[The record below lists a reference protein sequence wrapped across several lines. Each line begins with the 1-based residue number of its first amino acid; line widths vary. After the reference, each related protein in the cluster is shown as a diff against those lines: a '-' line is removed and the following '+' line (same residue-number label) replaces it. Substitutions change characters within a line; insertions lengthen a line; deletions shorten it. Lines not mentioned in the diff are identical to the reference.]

1 MNEIISPLSSMSYT
15 NKDFTNIYEELLDL
29 VKELT
34 QKWDPSISNESDP
47 GVILLKLNALIADK
61 CNYVT
66 DKGVLEC
73 FPLSVTQMSNA
84 RQLYEQLGYYM
95 HWYQSATTTVTI
107 RWIGPALEGKT
118 VTIPAFAKI
127 TDAESSIIYTLIGV
141 HDGGVGDVT
150 LKCDGAAGNDVVCD
164 VIQGIPATYQIGS
177 SSLITVANLDYNNR
191 LYFTAQNVAENGIY
205 ITNVNANNFSVWQK
219 KDNLH
224 LENFGNTFYKF
235 GVLPDESNCYIE
247 FPEDADTIF
256 GEGINVLYI
265 TSAGD
270 AGNIKANTLVKLYDE
285 LNADIDG
292 ELYGLSEKNI
302 SIKNTSAAINGSNY
316 EEINDAYNSYK
327 KTIGTFNTLVT
338 LRDYINAIVNSGL
351 CNNGFVCDRNNDIQ
365 STYRVISS
373 INNIDQ
379 NINYI
384 EDDLEEDLTAFS
396 LKFYVLR
403 YAINT
408 DTFATNKQSFDML
421 TNDSPVLS
429 HIKAYIEDEKTLC
442 HDYNKLIAA
451 TSSSPHVCYFK
462 NICPIRCTIIAQTK
476 LTANQRI
483 EVKENI
489 QKALYSQLNSSDIEF
504 GVEIPYETVYNI
516 ILNADS
522 RIKNVSL
529 NNLVYTTQA
538 ARYHSGEVLTYDG
551 NAWYNERYE
560 QIDPSY
566 YGYHPSGAVA
576 TATLTIP
583 DYIDYEYING
593 DYYDAIDFCSNT
605 LEVDSETNTSYYRLD
620 YVKEYARTEEYEGTV
635 FIDADKY
642 YAKVGFDKCYE
653 PFELTSNRDGSMW
666 VWPDGYVTKANL
678 ESQYGISF
686 ASDAVFHD
694 GDKIKIRLSY
704 GHQVRDDIY
713 AKSALAGITPFF
725 VKDTSFEYK
734 MNQYADKVI
743 SNISAIQ
750 GNAYIEFN
758 NPTTENPIANIYT
771 LRTHEG
777 IQLYAPNLLETA
789 NYSNYVKFEYRI
801 RNDISA
807 NTCYQLMADEYL
819 ALYWTETDDIEGLT
833 YKYFVYGYGAII
845 CPSFV
850 MEGHHGDI
858 PTNIVDNASYHML
871 DLDTTNNH
879 YATSVTTNNIA
890 PIEAAKQIK
899 NLVSSSHLLSG
910 SKKISI
916 KVVNEFNITASSG
929 YSLYWLLNETVNEN
943 YYVLFAEG
951 ETSRILESGEYLI
964 YTNIYKTDYEVL
976 GTGTLLTR
984 IGDTSEWR
992 VSALNASDVLNNGM
1006 SALDSYWFTISGDD
1020 VLTVTENQFIN
1031 IGSGCTV
1038 KIESVDPV
1046 KMYDVGIVAKNVS
1059 DNVIT
1064 PTPYAF
1070 WSVDGEHNTPGLEVW
1085 KSNTNYQ
1092 AANATY
1098 TFVYDSS
1105 DSKWYWGQEE
1115 ISLDELGIEILNSHV
1130 PSNGEK
1136 IQVTNNFSYKITFNN
1151 DRHRIYVP
1159 ADAVSESGVFSLSD
1173 FKISYQEEKSDDW
1186 IDVND
1191 IDLSTSSGWNGRS
1204 LFSIGIDSTTE
1215 QYVLSNQS
1223 ITYNVKD
1230 DNETNYVIQGSNMM
1244 YTEPIYKFENIT
1256 DIPSDYV
1263 LSVSRKYLEYY
1274 GTGLHVFNC
1283 IAVDSNNDTYRYT
1296 TWENEYGDELSAS
1309 GLELLISFSSEF
1321 KSNAH
1326 FIVGSK
1332 IYVCANLYYPTVL
1345 LGSQNVNVSGATKK
1359 STYEYNF
1366 TDDGNLITEYLSM
1379 YEFGKYLSIP
1389 NKVVYTTSGMVSVTV
1404 PSTGI
1409 IPVVPFSLPVGD
1421 YILPITHNQTDIT
1434 SLKIYLDTVDE
1445 NNVITSGNALVEMYA
1460 DEDKSGVD
1468 YSELAV
1474 PKNHYLALTL
1484 TEEMSASSYVLRI
1497 ECTGHTTDFVLNIG
1511 NCYPYSKPKNLS
1523 TSDFNRIEHLIS
1535 ILDSKHVFDY
1545 VIQSDSTM
1553 ITDPISAE
1561 SFNNTSHIYNP
1572 FTICELSTISVS

>member
-118 VTIPAFAKI
+118 VTIPAFSKI
-127 TDAESSIIYTLIGV
+127 TGSESSIIYTLIGV

-191 LYFTAQNVAENGIY
+191 LYFTAQNVAENGIF
-205 ITNVNANNFSVWQK
+205 ITNVNANNFSVWKK

-302 SIKNTSAAINGSNY
+302 SIKNTSAAVNGSNY

-373 INNIDQ
+373 VNNIDQ

-384 EDDLEEDLTAFS
+384 EDGLEEDLTAFS

-421 TNDSPVLS
+421 TNDSSVLGN
-429 HIKAYIEDEKTLC
+429 IKAYIEDEKTLC
-442 HDYNKLIAA
+442 HDYNKLIEA

-489 QKALYSQLNSSDIEF
+489 QKALYSQLNSSDVEF

-538 ARYHSGEVLTYDG
+538 ARYHSGEELTCDG
-551 NAWYNERYE
+551 TTWYNDRYE
-560 QIDPSY
+560 EVDPAI

-593 DYYDAIDFCSNT
+593 DYYDDIDFCSNT
-605 LEVDSETNTSYYRLD
+605 LEVDGDTNTSYYRLD

-635 FIDADKY
+635 FIDANKY
-642 YAKVGFDKCYE
+642 YSKLGFDDCYK
-653 PFELTSNRDGSMW
+653 PFELTSNSDGS
-666 VWPDGYVTKANL
+666 VWTWSDGSITKANL

-686 ASDAVFHD
+686 APDTIFHN

-713 AKSALAGITPFF
+713 AKSALAGVTPFF
-725 VKDTSFEYK
+725 VKDTLFEYK
-734 MNQYADKVI
+734 MNQYADRII
-743 SNISAIQ
+743 SNIATIQ

-758 NPTTENPIANIYT
+758 NPTLANPTANIYH

-777 IQLYAPNLLETA
+777 IQLYAPNLLEIA

-801 RNDISA
+801 RNDIAA
-807 NTCYQLMADEYL
+807 NTCYQLLADEYL

-833 YKYFVYGYGAII
+833 YKYFVYGYGSII

-850 MEGHHGDI
+850 IEGHHGDI

-871 DLDTTNNH
+871 EVNTTNNH
-879 YATSVTTNNIA
+879 YATSVTNNNTA
-890 PIEAAKQIK
+890 PLEAAKQIK
-899 NLVSSSHLLSG
+899 NLVSASHLLSG

-916 KVVNEFNITASSG
+916 KVINQFNITANSG
-929 YSLYWLLNETVNEN
+929 YSLYWLLNETVDEN
-943 YYVLFAEG
+943 YYVLFAQG
-951 ETSRILESGEYLI
+951 EESRILESGEYVI
-964 YTNIYKTDYEVL
+964 YTDVYKTDYQIL
-976 GTGTLLTR
+976 GAGTTLTR
-984 IGDTSEWR
+984 TNDSSEWR
-992 VSALNASDVLNNGM
+992 VTALNASEVLDEGM
-1006 SALDSYWFTISGDD
+1006 SALESHWFTISDD
-1020 VLTVTENQFIN
+1020 AVLTITENQFTN
-1031 IGSGCTV
+1031 IGSGCNI

-1046 KMYDVGIVAKNVS
+1046 KMYSVTINAKNSS
-1059 DNVIT
+1059 DVVIS
-1064 PTPYAF
+1064 PTPYQF
-1070 WSVDGEHNTPGLEVW
+1070 WSVDGTHTETGLEVW

-1098 TFVYDSS
+1098 TFVYNSS
-1105 DSKWYWGQEE
+1105 DDAWYWGQEE
-1115 ISLDELGIEILNSHV
+1115 ISLDDIGIEIINSHT
-1130 PSNGEK
+1130 PLNGEK
-1136 IQVTNNFSYKITFNN
+1136 ILVTNNFSYKITFNN
-1151 DRHRIYVP
+1151 DKHRIYIP
-1159 ADAVSESGVFSLSD
+1159 SDAPVESDVFTLND
-1173 FKISYQEEKSDDW
+1173 FNISYQEENSDDW
-1186 IDVND
+1186 IDVSG

-1204 LFSIGIDSTTE
+1204 LFSIGIDSNSE
-1215 QYVLSNQS
+1215 QYMLSNQS
-1223 ITYNVKD
+1223 LIYNIKD
-1230 DNETNYVIQGSNMM
+1230 DSTTDYTISGSSIADGFVYNAICHDAQIMVINSIDFDVYNAL
-1244 YTEPIYKFENIT
+1244 YPY
-1256 DIPSDYV
+1256 
-1263 LSVSRKYLEYY
+1263 
-1274 GTGLHVFNC
+1274 GLHEF
-1283 IAVDSNNDTYRYT
+1283 TYT
-1296 TWENEYGDELSAS
+1296 DGGWENENGDAVDLADC
-1309 GLELLISFSSEF
+1309 GLTYAEYDVQIGD
-1321 KSNAH
+1321 
-1326 FIVGSK
+1326 I
-1332 IYVCANLYYPTVL
+1332 IQIITYQYYPVVL
-1345 LGSQNVNVSGATKK
+1345 LGSQNINVSGSTKK
-1359 STYEYNF
+1359 STYDYEF
-1366 TDDGNLITEYLSM
+1366 TDDGNLVTNYLSL
-1379 YEFGKYLSIP
+1379 YKFGKYLSIP
-1389 NKVVYTTSGMVSVTV
+1389 NKVVYTSSGMVSVTI
-1404 PSTGI
+1404 PSAGI
-1409 IPVVPFSLPVGD
+1409 IPQIPFSIPVGN
-1421 YILPITHNQTDIT
+1421 YILPVTHNQNDIT
-1434 SLKIYLDTVDE
+1434 SLKIYLDQVNSDGCVVDE
-1445 NNVITSGNALVEMYA
+1445 GDALEEIYA
-1460 DEDKSGVD
+1460 DEAKDGVD
-1468 YSELAV
+1468 YSELSA
-1474 PKNHYLALTL
+1474 PKNHYLSLNLLA
-1484 TEEMSASSYVLRI
+1484 ENEGYSYVLRI
-1497 ECTGHTTDFVLNIG
+1497 ECTGHTTDFALNIG
-1511 NCYPYSKPKNLS
+1511 NCYAYTKPKQIA
-1523 TSDFNRIEHLIS
+1523 TSDFNRIKHLIS
-1535 ILDSKHVFDY
+1535 VLDSKHVFDY
-1545 VIQSDSTM
+1545 VIQSGSAV
-1553 ITDPISAE
+1553 IEDPTAAE
-1561 SFNNTSHIYNP
+1561 SFNNTTHIYNP
-1572 FTICELSTISVS
+1572 FTICELSTITIS

>member
-107 RWIGPALEGKT
+107 RWVGPVLEGKT

-235 GVLPDESNCYIE
+235 GVLPDESSCYIE

-302 SIKNTSAAINGSNY
+302 SIKNISAAINGSNY

-421 TNDSPVLS
+421 TNDSSVLGN
-429 HIKAYIEDEKTLC
+429 IKAYIEDEKTLC

-462 NICPIRCTIIAQTK
+462 NICPVRCTIIAQTK

-489 QKALYSQLNSSDIEF
+489 QKALYTQLNSSDIEF

-566 YGYHPSGAVA
+566 YGYHPSGAVLG
-576 TATLTIP
+576 ATLTIP

-593 DYYDAIDFCSNT
+593 DYYDDIDFCSNT
-605 LEVDSETNTSYYRLD
+605 LEVDEDTNTSYYRLD
-620 YVKEYARTEEYEGTV
+620 YVKEYARTEEYQGTV
-635 FIDADKY
+635 FIDSNKY
-642 YAKVGFDKCYE
+642 YSKLGFDDCYK
-653 PFELTSNRDGSMW
+653 PFELTSNSDGS
-666 VWPDGYVTKANL
+666 VWTWSDGSITKANL

-686 ASDAVFHD
+686 APGTIFHN

-713 AKSALAGITPFF
+713 AKSALAGVTSFF

-734 MNQYADKVI
+734 MNQYADRII
-743 SNISAIQ
+743 SNIATIQ

-758 NPTTENPIANIYT
+758 NPTIANPTANIYH

-777 IQLYAPNLLETA
+777 IQLYAPNLLEIA

-801 RNDISA
+801 RNDIAA
-807 NTCYQLMADEYL
+807 NTCYQLLADEYL

-833 YKYFVYGYGAII
+833 YKYFVYGYGSII

-850 MEGHHGDI
+850 IEGHHGDI

-871 DLDTTNNH
+871 DLDMTNNH
-879 YATSVTTNNIA
+879 YATSVTNNNTA
-890 PIEAAKQIK
+890 PLEAAKQIK
-899 NLVSSSHLLSG
+899 NLVSASHLLSG

-916 KVVNEFNITASSG
+916 KVINQFNITANSG
-929 YSLYWLLNETVNEN
+929 YSLYWLLNETVDED
-943 YYVLFAEG
+943 YYVLFAQG
-951 ETSRILESGEYLI
+951 EESRILESGEYVI
-964 YTNIYKTDYEVL
+964 YTDVYKTDYQIL
-976 GTGTLLTR
+976 GAGTTLTR
-984 IGDTSEWR
+984 TGDSSEWR
-992 VSALNASDVLNNGM
+992 VTALNASEVLDEGM
-1006 SALDSYWFTISGDD
+1006 SALESHWFTISDD
-1020 VLTVTENQFIN
+1020 TVLTITENQFTN
-1031 IGSGCTV
+1031 IGSGCNI

-1046 KMYDVGIVAKNVS
+1046 KMYSVTIDAKNSS
-1059 DNVIT
+1059 DVVIS
-1064 PTPYAF
+1064 PTPYQF
-1070 WSVDGEHNTPGLEVW
+1070 WSVDGTHTETGLEVW

-1098 TFVYDSS
+1098 TFIYNSS
-1105 DSKWYWGQEE
+1105 DDAWYWGQEE
-1115 ISLDELGIEILNSHV
+1115 ISLDDIGIEIINSHT
-1130 PSNGEK
+1130 PLNGEK
-1136 IQVTNNFSYKITFNN
+1136 ILVTNNFSYKITFNN
-1151 DRHRIYVP
+1151 DKHRIYIP
-1159 ADAVSESGVFSLSD
+1159 SDALTESDIFTLND
-1173 FKISYQEEKSDDW
+1173 FNISYQEENSDDW
-1186 IDVND
+1186 IDVSG

-1204 LFSIGIDSTTE
+1204 LFSIGLNSSTE
-1215 QYVLSNQS
+1215 QYLLSNQS
-1223 ITYNVKD
+1223 LTYSIKD
-1230 DNETNYVIQGSNMM
+1230 GESSVINGMDKTFSTPFYLFEDFNTLNAGS
-1244 YTEPIYKFENIT
+1244 K
-1256 DIPSDYV
+1256 V
-1263 LSVSRKYLEYY
+1263 VSVTSAYMTTY
-1274 GTGLHVFNC
+1274 GTGLHVFTC
-1283 IAVDSNNDTYRYT
+1283 TDSSNTDFRMSNWEDDNGNSVTAEQLDHTYLVLS
-1296 TWENEYGDELSAS
+1296 DEFAANSVN
-1309 GLELLISFSSEF
+1309 SS
-1321 KSNAH
+1321 
-1326 FIVGSK
+1326 SK
-1332 IYVCANLYYPTVL
+1332 IYIYVYDIYPVVL
-1345 LGSQNVNVSGATKK
+1345 LGSQSINVSGSTKK
-1359 STYEYNF
+1359 STYDYDF
-1366 TDDGNLITEYLSM
+1366 TEDGNLVTNYLSL
-1379 YEFGKYLSIP
+1379 YKFGKYLSIP
-1389 NKVVYTTSGMVSVTV
+1389 NKIVYASSGMISVTV

-1409 IPVVPFSLPVGD
+1409 IPQVPFSIPVGN
-1421 YILPITHNQTDIT
+1421 YILPVTHNQDDIT
-1434 SLKIYLDTVDE
+1434 SLKIYLDIVDSD
-1445 NNVITSGNALVEMYA
+1445 NVIIHGDVLEEIYA
-1460 DEDKSGVD
+1460 DEAKDGVD
-1468 YSELAV
+1468 YSELSV
-1474 PKNHYLALTL
+1474 PKNHYLALDL
-1484 TEEMSASSYVLRI
+1484 PEENEGYSYVLRI
-1497 ECTGHTTDFVLNIG
+1497 ECTGHTTDFALNIG
-1511 NCYPYSKPKNLS
+1511 NCYAYTKPKQMA
-1523 TSDFNRIEHLIS
+1523 TSDFNRIKHLIS

-1545 VIQSDSTM
+1545 VIQSGSM
-1553 ITDPISAE
+1553 VIEDPTAAE
-1561 SFNNTSHIYNP
+1561 SFNNTTHIYNP
-1572 FTICELSTISVS
+1572 FTICELSTITIS